1 MKPPHR
7 GEETRSHIL
16 EAAGECFAR
25 HGYAATGVAEI
36 CQRAGV
42 TKGAFYHH
50 FPSKQAVFMEL
61 LDEWLGGV
69 DTELA
74 TAQVGATTVPDR
86 LMRMAEMAQHV
97 FRMAGGQLPMFL
109 EFLIEARRDPAVW
122 QVVIAPYRQYR
133 SFFADVIRAGIA
145 EGTLQPVDPEIA
157 AQVVVSFAV
166 GMVLQG
172 VFDPTGADWGLVT
185 QKGIQMLLDGLET
198 QE

>member
-16 EAAGECFAR
+16 EAAGECFAKR
-25 HGYAATGVAEI
+25 GYAATGVAEI

-74 TAQVGATTVPDR
+74 TAQVGATTVPER

-109 EFLIEARRDPAVW
+109 EFLNEARHDPAVW
-122 QVVIAPYRQYR
+122 QAVIAPYRRYR
-133 SFFADVIRAGIA
+133 AFFAEIVEAGVA
-145 EGTLQPVDPEIA
+145 EGTLQPVDPEMT
-157 AQVVVSFAV
+157 AQMIVSLAV
-166 GMVLQG
+166 GLVLQA
-172 VFDPTGADWGLVT
+172 VFDPTGADWGKVT
-185 QKGIQMLLDGLET
+185 VEGFQMLLEGLKKNP
-198 QE
+198 